1 MPSKNDYLIG
11 QLVLQNEQRETSV
24 ASQTPALHSRAVKLD
39 LCSSVWDETRVNIR
53 LLCFDFI
60 EGGVTCHRGV
70 SHD

>member
-24 ASQTPALHSRAVKLD
+24 ASQTPALHSR